1 MINLIQLIFQ
11 IIEYFLK
18 FHNNF
23 FHYFIIINFNNLKI
37 KFLFAAK
44 IIDFVHFNILIYY
57 FLTSII
63 NIKLKLYF

>member
-37 KFLFAAK
+37 KLLFVAK

-57 FLTSII
+57 FFTSII
-63 NIKLKLYF
+63 NKKLKLYF